1 MSTKIVNVFID
12 AEILLFRFC
21 AAEAGCLNCTWLSEY
36 CSTLNDLSRCLHLT
50 VALLSLTV
58 FSNVDVMTYT
68 LPSFNSTDFRKPHSN
83 KVRFI
88 FYNSSKL
95 RNTKVNAVMYPI
107 TLFCLSCPK
116 TFLSC
121 RKTLLNCRKTLLCC
135 RKTLLSRHKTLPSC
149 HKTLLSCRKTLPS
162 CRKTLPSCRKHFLV
176 VTKHFLVVA
185 KHFLVVAKH
194 FLVVTKHF

>member
-1 MSTKIVNVFID
+1 MLKYCCSGSVRQRPGAWIV
-12 AEILLFRFC
+12 R
-21 AAEAGCLNCTWLSEY
+21 GCPNIVQLWTICRGV
-36 CSTLNDLSRCLHLT
+36 CI

-58 FSNVDVMTYT
+58 FSNVDVMSYS

-88 FYNSSKL
+88 SNNSSKL